1 MGLRRA
7 GDGTVP
13 AGAGWGAAGGDG
25 LAHVSRGAGHA
36 RKVALR
42 AQGGEQRGHPGKVP
56 PEVHTGMDIIWRS
69 SLLGLD
75 IFHKI
80 CFSL

>member
-56 PEVHTGMDIIWRS
+56 PKVHTGMDSQIKFVIWHES
-69 SLLGLD
+69 ELN
-75 IFHKI
+75 FNH
-80 CFSL
+80 